1 MGKISK
7 KKEGMRE
14 LALTQRH
21 LEINLTIVYII
32 DNIYTIFPVS
42 SDIQIYYLY
51 FSHNIEGV
59 YKRF

>member
-21 LEINLTIVYII
+21 LEINRMVVHII
-32 DNIYTIFPVS
+32 DIICTILAIS
-42 SDIQIYYLY
+42 SDIQRSPL
-51 FSHNIEGV
+51 
-59 YKRF
+59 RFFAQE